1 MNLAE
6 QAQTN
11 SEVEEQLQR
20 ILADP
25 SFQSAPKLSALL
37 CYLVER
43 TQAGQIDDLKAVAI
57 AKAVFSR
64 DDSFD
69 AQTDTIVRVEAG
81 RLRRRL
87 AQYYEGT
94 GLNDPL
100 VIDIP
105 KGAYTTRFSEPAT
118 PASESESGP
127 APHIAGHAEPAVIAK
142 PAAPAN
148 QPARKWVALLS
159 LGLLLALFLWQLS
172 DGEKPGP
179 AVSSKPFIMVMPM
192 AHRSSAIDQ
201 KVVDRALEA
210 VISKLAKLNNISVMA
225 YRSSVKLATD
235 KLPLSSLHAD
245 HGVSHILD
253 GRLEVD
259 KNEVRALIEIVETS
273 SGKAIWSEL
282 VTGKLSAL
290 FDFEDLMSDRIAT
303 ALSVTLDPDQ
313 NERLYLRHSSNLEA
327 LELFR
332 YAIRAIYPPDKGR
345 IAAAHDLF
353 QRVTELD
360 PDFAGGHA
368 GLSLAYSYGVLF
380 ESSSAPQKDLEQ
392 AIIHA
397 EKAVAVDPSFGMGVA
412 MLGVAHTLKGD
423 TERGL
428 RYTRRAIGLEPGD
441 PLSHQWLA
449 LTLIRMGR
457 PQEGIAAIREALRL
471 DPRDPQMPYLCILG
485 MLHFAAGD
493 NRQAIMAFEED
504 QLRGIRRG
512 PYVYAM
518 QAAAYAEQGDERAAR
533 ALIPALN
540 ADLIAQAFPV
550 EHWLGGRLTD
560 EQRRQ
565 QTFSTLYRMGML
577 RPEQRQT
584 ASAIDS
590 TKLAAGDEME
600 LND

>member
-1 MNLAE
+1 VNLAE

-253 GRLEVD
+253 
-259 KNEVRALIEIVETS
+259 
-273 SGKAIWSEL
+273 
-282 VTGKLSAL
+282 
-290 FDFEDLMSDRIAT
+290 
-303 ALSVTLDPDQ
+303 
-313 NERLYLRHSSNLEA
+313 
-327 LELFR
+327 
-332 YAIRAIYPPDKGR
+332 
-345 IAAAHDLF
+345 
-353 QRVTELD
+353 
-360 PDFAGGHA
+360 
-368 GLSLAYSYGVLF
+368 
-380 ESSSAPQKDLEQ
+380 
-392 AIIHA
+392 
-397 EKAVAVDPSFGMGVA
+397 
-412 MLGVAHTLKGD
+412 
-423 TERGL
+423 
-428 RYTRRAIGLEPGD
+428 
-441 PLSHQWLA
+441 
-449 LTLIRMGR
+449 
-457 PQEGIAAIREALRL
+457 
-471 DPRDPQMPYLCILG
+471 
-485 MLHFAAGD
+485 
-493 NRQAIMAFEED
+493 
-504 QLRGIRRG
+504 
-512 PYVYAM
+512 
-518 QAAAYAEQGDERAAR
+518 
-533 ALIPALN
+533 
-540 ADLIAQAFPV
+540 
-550 EHWLGGRLTD
+550 
-560 EQRRQ
+560 
-565 QTFSTLYRMGML
+565 
-577 RPEQRQT
+577 
-584 ASAIDS
+584 
-590 TKLAAGDEME
+590 
-600 LND
+600 